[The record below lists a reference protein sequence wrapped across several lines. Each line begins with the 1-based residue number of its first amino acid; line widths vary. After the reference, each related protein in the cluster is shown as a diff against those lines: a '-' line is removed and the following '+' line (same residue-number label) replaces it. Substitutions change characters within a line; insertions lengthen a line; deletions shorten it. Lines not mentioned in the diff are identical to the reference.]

1 VLIVLAT
8 VVALITHAM
17 MYGPQAAFIA
27 EMFSTELRYSG
38 ASMGYQIAG
47 ILGGAIAPIVSIA
60 LVGAFGSA
68 YAVSV
73 YLAAMMV
80 LTLIALKLAPE
91 TARTDLHDEP
101 VHR

>member
-1 VLIVLAT
+1 
-8 VVALITHAM
+8 

-60 LVGAFGSA
+60 LVSAFGSA

-101 VHR
+101 VHQ

>member
-1 VLIVLAT
+1 
-8 VVALITHAM
+8 

-60 LVGAFGSA
+60 LVSAFGSA